1 MKELDSNLYTRYRNM
16 PQFKNLS
23 DERIR
28 EMIEQASKAK
38 VDTDSLFEDVKEKK
52 LAKEMAKR
60 YTDEYSIESVADK
73 NTLRQ
78 LIFMEVVGMRIQRM
92 LNEFYRDN
100 KAVPM
105 QLMDA
110 LNKNNTQ
117 IIALK
122 ETLGLTKD
130 QQKTEQTDAQK
141 ALEVLK
147 RKFKQWRSENQASR
161 TIVCPECSKMILLKM
176 KTDAWESFKHPYFID
191 RLLGNKP
198 LFALIKDG
206 RLTCKEVAEIL
217 GTSEDYVNWVIEKTQ
232 PKIQEVVAIDN
243 PTEVVEPA
251 VLVEEPKEEVK

>member
-1 MKELDSNLYTRYRNM
+1 MEEPKSNLYTRFKNM
-16 PQFKNLS
+16 HQYKNLS
-23 DERIR
+23 DERIQ
-28 EMIEQASKAK
+28 ELVEQAARVR

-52 LAKEMAKR
+52 TGKEMAQK
-60 YTDEYSIESVADK
+60 YTDEYSIESVSDK

-122 ETLGLTKD
+122 ETLGLNKD
-130 QQKTEQTDAQK
+130 QQKSEQSDAQK

-176 KTDAWESFKHPYFID
+176 RTDSWESMKHPYFID

-198 LFALIKDG
+198 LFALIKNG
-206 RLTCKEVAEIL
+206 RLTSKEVAEIL

-232 PKIQEVVAIDN
+232 PKIQEVVAIDT
-243 PTEVVEPA
+243 PTV
-251 VLVEEPKEEVK
+251 EVK